1 MNKKK
6 LGVLL
11 LSMAILVAMLAGC
24 SSGSG
29 NGGNGGNS
37 EEPQQEIVKNIGH
50 IEGEATTEQ
59 MDKMV
64 VALATTTVDVSPFAP
79 STPSIIM
86 KNELYATMYSRPY
99 YGAPIE
105 ECIPWIAKSYTQ
117 VDDYTYDIEIFDNIV
132 DSKGNKITADDIVFS
147 YESSATIGQF
157 TDASAMES
165 ITKIDDTHVR
175 MVLNTIAPG
184 TFEVLLTHE
193 QLYIVD
199 QEWYE
204 GASDEEKMNDPAT
217 TGAYKVKSFTS
228 GAGATLVAVDN
239 YWQTDANYLP
249 PAAKQNVKEIEF
261 KVISEPSMR
270 VIALENKEVDMAAI
284 NSSDLKT
291 FYDYDTGTV
300 KDGWNVG
307 IAPGVYTYAAF
318 LNMDSGVSLLA
329 DNLEL
334 RKAILY
340 AIDPEQILLATGNS
354 AVTGSV
360 LHAFGCSSYD
370 GYSAKWDEEEYY
382 EYNPEKAME
391 CLKNAGYESGEV
403 TVRLLTSTAL
413 FPDSVRSVVISQL
426 QAVGINVDNMAVDQ
440 ALFSNYKNESS
451 EWDIMIDV
459 KRTSSGHIAGMFN
472 NCFNPDS
479 YTNGSVCFT
488 HDEQLVEL
496 LRLVMTESTEENLYN
511 FGAYLR
517 DNAIC
522 YGLYTADTIYVAQN
536 GILDISWMNYAM
548 AIPGAST
555 FSVDYKSVGTN

>member
-6 LGVLL
+6 LFALL
-11 LSMAILVAMLAGC
+11 LCMATLFSLLSGCGGAGA
-24 SSGSG
+24 SGSG
-29 NGGNGGNS
+29 SNTAN
-37 EEPQQEIVKNIGH
+37 EQPQEIIKNDGH
-50 IEGEATTEQ
+50 IEGVATTEQ
-59 MDKMV
+59 VDKIV
-64 VALATTTVDVSPFAP
+64 VALPTTTVDVSPFAP

-105 ECIPWIAKSYTQ
+105 DCIPWIAKSYTQ

-132 DSKGNKITADDIVFS
+132 DSKGNHITADDVVFS
-147 YESSATIGQF
+147 YEASATLGQF
-157 TDASAMES
+157 TDASTLDS
-165 ITKIDDTHVR
+165 ITKLDDTHVR
-175 MVLNTIAPG
+175 MVLNTTAPG
-184 TFEVLLTHE
+184 AFEVLLTHE

-204 GASDEEKMNDPAT
+204 SATDAEKMNDPAT
-217 TGAYKVKSFTS
+217 TAGYKVKSFTS
-228 GAGATLVAVDN
+228 GAGATLVALDD
-239 YWQTDANYLP
+239 YWQTDPKYLP
-249 PAAKQNVKEIEF
+249 AAAQRNVKEIEF

-270 VIALENKEVDMAAI
+270 VIALENSEVDMAQITA
-284 NSSDLKT
+284 NDLES
-291 FYDYDTGTV
+291 FYDYASGTA

-307 IAPGVYTYAAF
+307 IAPGIYTFAAF
-318 LNMDSGVSLLA
+318 LNMDSGVSVLA

-340 AIDPEQILLATGNS
+340 AIDPEQILLATGNNT
-354 AVTGSV
+354 ATGSV

-370 GYSAKWDEEEYY
+370 GYSDKWDEEEYY

-391 CLKNAGYESGEV
+391 CLEAAGYKPGEV
-403 TVRLLTSTAL
+403 TIRLLTSTAL
-413 FPDSVRSVVISQL
+413 FADSVRSVIISQL

-451 EWDIMIDV
+451 QWDLIIDV

-472 NCFNPDS
+472 NCFNPAS
-479 YTNGSVCFT
+479 YNNGSVCFT
-488 HDEQLVEL
+488 HDDKLVEL
-496 LRLVMTESTEENLYN
+496 LNLAMTDPTDENMYN

-522 YGLYTADTIYVAQN
+522 YGLYTADTIVVAQD
-536 GILDISWMNYAM
+536 GILDMSWMNSTM
-548 AIPGAST
+548 TIPGAST
-555 FSVDYKSVGTN
+555 FSVDYKSVG